1 MVFWNRKRF
10 EAKRFTDLTCMPDLT
25 VKQQIDQLTDEL
37 NYHSHIYYQEN
48 RTEISDYEF
57 DMKLKEL
64 EALEKEHP
72 DLKRE
77 DSPSSRVGGTITKEF
92 ETIHH
97 KYPMLSL
104 GNTYS
109 KEELEDFDKR
119 VAKGL
124 GTEDYEYLCEL
135 KFDGLAMSFTYEQGI
150 LKQAVTRG
158 DGVKG
163 DNITPNA
170 KTIRTL
176 PLKLNTKIPYPE
188 NFEVRGEVFMP
199 LPVFKALNEQREA
212 QGEAQLA
219 NPRNT
224 ASGTMKMQDSSVVA
238 ARKLDCHLY
247 ALYGEN
253 QGVESHEEALKAME
267 QWGFNV
273 SPTYRKCRNIAEVI
287 TYIEEWEM
295 KRLEL
300 PLETDGIVIKVN
312 RIDQQDELGFTAKN
326 PRWAISYKYKAENA
340 ATELLD
346 ITYQV
351 GRTGAITPVAEL
363 SPVLLAGTTV
373 KRASLHNANEIE
385 RLGLHEGD
393 TVFVEKGGE
402 IIPKVTG
409 VNLPVRKPDAQ
420 KITYIT
426 HCPECGTELIRHENE
441 AVHYCPNYETC
452 PPQVLGRI
460 EHFISRNAMDI
471 ETLGPRT
478 IKGFLQKGLIE
489 DFSGLYALTFDQL
502 NGLVFED
509 EDKQTGEIKKRS
521 VKEKTALNI
530 LESIEKS
537 KEVPFK
543 TVLFALGI
551 RLVGK
556 TVAEKLADHFQRIE
570 NLAEASFEAIVEVH
584 EIGERIAESVVE
596 YFAVEENRALVQR
609 LQDAG
614 LQFYQEARQ
623 EATGTS
629 LAGLNI
635 VVSGVFQ
642 SVSRD
647 ELKALILENGG
658 KVASS
663 LSGKTDYLVAG
674 DNMGPA
680 KKDKAE
686 KLGIKML
693 SEQEFLNL
701 IN

>member
-1 MVFWNRKRF
+1 M
-10 EAKRFTDLTCMPDLT
+10 TYLTI
-25 VKQQIDQLTDEL
+25 KQQIDQLTDEL

-77 DSPSSRVGGTITKEF
+77 DSPSARVGGTITKEF
-92 ETIHH
+92 ETVYH

-124 GTEDYEYLCEL
+124 GTDDYEYLCEL
-135 KFDGLAMSFTYEQGI
+135 KFDGLAMSFTYEKGL

-170 KTIRTL
+170 RTIRTL
-176 PLKLNTKIPYPE
+176 PLKLNSQTPFPE
-188 NFEVRGEVFMP
+188 RFEVRGEVFMP

-212 QGEAQLA
+212 QGESQLA

-224 ASGTMKMQDSSVVA
+224 ASGTMKMQDSSIVA
-238 ARKLDCHLY
+238 SRKLDCHLY

-253 QGVESHEEALKAME
+253 PGIGSHEEALKHME

-273 SPTYRKCRNIAEVI
+273 SPTYRKCKSIVEVI
-287 TYIEEWEM
+287 AYIEEWEAR
-295 KRLEL
+295 RLEL

-340 ATELLD
+340 TTELLD

-373 KRASLHNANEIE
+373 KRASLHNANEID

-409 VNLPVRKPDAQ
+409 VDLSARKSNGL
-420 KITYIT
+420 KISYIT
-426 HCPECGTELIRHENE
+426 HCPECETALIRKENE
-441 AVHYCPNYETC
+441 AVHYCPNARSC

-460 EHFISRNAMDI
+460 EHFISRNAMAI

-478 IKGFLQKGLIE
+478 IQGLLKKSLIQ
-489 DFSGLYALTFDQL
+489 DYSGLYTLTFDQL
-502 NGLVFED
+502 NGLVFEE
-509 EDKQTGEIKKRS
+509 EDKKTGEIKKRS
-521 VKEKTALNI
+521 VKEKTARNI

-537 KEVPFK
+537 KEVPFR

-551 RLVGK
+551 RFVGK
-556 TVAEKLADHFQRIE
+556 TVAEKLADHFQSIE
-570 NLAEASFEAIVEVH
+570 NLAGASYESIVAVH
-584 EIGERIAESVVE
+584 EIGERIAQSVVE
-596 YFAVEENRALVQR
+596 YFAEEENQALVQR
-609 LQDAG
+609 LKEAG
-614 LQFYQEARQ
+614 LQFYQEVKQ
-623 EATGTS
+623 KATGTT

-635 VVSGVFQ
+635 VVSGVFG

-680 KKDKAE
+680 KKEKAE
-686 KLGIKML
+686 KLGIKIL
-693 SEQEFLNL
+693 TEQEFLTM

>member
-1 MVFWNRKRF
+1 
-10 EAKRFTDLTCMPDLT
+10 MPDLT

-97 KYPMLSL
+97 KYRMLSL

-124 GTEDYEYLCEL
+124 GTDDYEYLCEL
-135 KFDGLAMSFTYEQGI
+135 KFDGLAMSFTYEQGV

-176 PLKLNTKIPYPE
+176 PLKLNTKTPYPE

-238 ARKLDCHLY
+238 VRKLDCHLY
-247 ALYGEN
+247 ALYGKN
-253 QGVESHEEALKAME
+253 QGVESHEEALKSME

-273 SPTYRKCRNIAEVI
+273 SPTYRKCKNIAEVI

-409 VNLPVRKPDAQ
+409 VNLPARKPDAP

-426 HCPECGTELIRHENE
+426 HCPECGTELVRHENE
-441 AVHYCPNYETC
+441 AVHYCPNDETC

-460 EHFISRNAMDI
+460 EHFISRNAMAI

-489 DFSGLYALTFDQL
+489 DFSGLYSLTFEQL

-551 RLVGK
+551 RFVGK

-570 NLAEASFEAIVEVH
+570 SLAEASFETIVEVH

-596 YFAVEENRALVQR
+596 YFSIEKNRALVQR
-609 LQDAG
+609 LQDSG
-614 LQFYQEARQ
+614 LQFYQEAKQ

-629 LAGLNI
+629 LSGLSI
-635 VVSGVFQ
+635 VVSGIFE

-647 ELKALILENGG
+647 ELKSLILENGG

-663 LSGKTDYLVAG
+663 LSNKTDYLVAG

-701 IN
+701 INS

>member
-1 MVFWNRKRF
+1 MS
-10 EAKRFTDLTCMPDLT
+10 DLSI
-25 VKQQIDQLTDEL
+25 KEQIDQLTDEL

-57 DMKLKEL
+57 DMRLKQL
-64 EALEKEHP
+64 EALEQAHP
-72 DLKRE
+72 ELKRE
-77 DSPSSRVGGTITKEF
+77 DSPSTRVGGTITKEF
-92 ETIHH
+92 ETVTH
-97 KYPMLSL
+97 KYRMLSL

-124 GTEDYEYLCEL
+124 GTDKYEYLCEL
-135 KFDGLAMSFTYEQGI
+135 KFDGLAMSFTYEAGI

-163 DNITPNA
+163 DNITSNA

-176 PLKLNTKIPYPE
+176 PLKLNSKTPFPDQ
-188 NFEVRGEVFMP
+188 FEVRGEVFMP
-199 LPVFKALNEQREA
+199 LPVFQALNEEREV
-212 QGEAQLA
+212 QGEARLA

-224 ASGTMKMQDSSVVA
+224 ASGTMKMQDSAIVA

-247 ALYGEN
+247 AMYGEDL
-253 QGVESHEEALKAME
+253 GVGSHEQALDNMKK
-267 QWGFNV
+267 WGFNV
-273 SPTYRKCRNIAEVI
+273 SPTYRKCRTISEVLQ
-287 TYIEEWEM
+287 YIEDWET

-312 RIDQQDELGFTAKN
+312 DFGQQEELGFTAKN

-340 ATELLD
+340 ATKLLD

-363 SPVLLAGTTV
+363 QPVLLAGTTV

-385 RLGLHEGD
+385 RLDLHEAD

-409 VNLPVRKPDAQ
+409 VDIHARSQDAK
-420 KITYIT
+420 KISYIT
-426 HCPECGTELIRHENE
+426 HCPECGTELIRQESE
-441 AVHYCPNYETC
+441 AVHYCPNFRTC
-452 PPQVLGRI
+452 EPQVLGRI
-460 EHFISRNAMDI
+460 EHFISRNAMAI

-478 IKGFLQKGLIE
+478 IKGFLTQGLIE
-489 DFSGLYALTFDQL
+489 DFSGLYALTFNQL
-502 NGLVFED
+502 NGLVFEE
-509 EDKQTGEIKKRS
+509 EDKKTGEIKKRS
-521 VKEKTALNI
+521 VKEKTAQNI
-530 LESIEKS
+530 LASIEKS
-537 KEVPFK
+537 KEVPFR
-543 TVLFALGI
+543 TLLFALGI
-551 RLVGK
+551 RFVGK
-556 TVAEKLADHFQRIE
+556 TVAEKLVDHFLSIDA
-570 NLAEASFEAIVEVH
+570 LMSAGFEEIVGVH
-584 EIGERIAESVVE
+584 EIGERIAQSVVE
-596 YFAVEENRALVQR
+596 YFDEPENIALINR
-609 LQDAG
+609 LREAG
-614 LQFYQEARQ
+614 LHFTQEEKVAPTDTTL
-623 EATGTS
+623 E
-629 LAGLNI
+629 GLTL
-635 VVSGVFQ
+635 VVSGVFE

-647 ELKALILENGG
+647 ELKTLITAHGG
-658 KVASS
+658 KVGSS

-693 SEQEFLNL
+693 SENEFLHL
-701 IN
+701 IGHTHD